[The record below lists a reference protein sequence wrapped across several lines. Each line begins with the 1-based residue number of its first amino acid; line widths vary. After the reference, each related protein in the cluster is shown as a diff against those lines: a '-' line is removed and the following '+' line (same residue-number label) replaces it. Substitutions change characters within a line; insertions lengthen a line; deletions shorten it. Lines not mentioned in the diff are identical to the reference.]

1 MIYTAEEKKR
11 IDGLKETFSDYIR
24 SNKDFE
30 IVYSE
35 KFGYL
40 SMYIYK
46 GVPEGFKLLESFDA
60 FLEEMF
66 HNISSDVRA
75 LNMVGYHDDIDLFPE
90 EIVVTRQRAEKILNT
105 MSQDREYCLERLD
118 YYLEHVND

>member
-1 MIYTAEEKKR
+1 MVYTAEEKNR
-11 IDGLKETFSDYIR
+11 IDGLRETFADYI
-24 SNKDFE
+24 SNNKNFE
-30 IVYSE
+30 VVYSE

-46 GVPEGFKLLESFDA
+46 GKPEGFKVLESFDA
-60 FLEEMF
+60 FLEEIF
-66 HNISSDVRA
+66 FNISGDVRA

-90 EIVVTRQRAEKILNT
+90 EIVVTRSRAEDILKT
-105 MSQDREYCLERLD
+105 MTQDREYCLKRLD